1 MANTLI
7 IIIVIVKALNLV
19 RKFPIGPFIN
29 PLTINNIPDPTSDI
43 ATTDDK
49 SGDKPKYSINPAGGK
64 GNLKY
69 PCIINATP
77 RPNLKNQGAIKFNL
91 LNKFSIIY
99 LLWEPSQNGWFLVC
113 LQAQKNN
120 FFVTSAL
127 KAIGLNSVPLCE
139 PSHNG
144 CFKLFPQLHQK

>member
-1 MANTLI
+1 M
-7 IIIVIVKALNLV
+7 VKALNLV

-29 PLTINNIPDPTSDI
+29 PLIINNIPDPTSDI

-77 RPNLKNQGAIKFNL
+77 RPSLKNQGAIEFIL

-99 LLWEPSQNGWFLVC
+99 LLCDPSQNG
-113 LQAQKNN
+113 
-120 FFVTSAL
+120 
-127 KAIGLNSVPLCE
+127 
-139 PSHNG
+139 
-144 CFKLFPQLHQK
+144 

>member
-1 MANTLI
+1 M
-7 IIIVIVKALNLV
+7 VKALNLV

-77 RPNLKNQGAIKFNL
+77 RPSLKNQGAIKFNL

-99 LLWEPSQNGWFLVC
+99 LL
-113 LQAQKNN
+113 
-120 FFVTSAL
+120 
-127 KAIGLNSVPLCE
+127 
-139 PSHNG
+139 
-144 CFKLFPQLHQK
+144 

>member
-1 MANTLI
+1 MI

-29 PLTINNIPDPTSDI
+29 PLIINNIPDPTSDI

-49 SGDKPKYSINPAGGK
+49 SGDKPKYSINPVGGK

-77 RPNLKNQGAIKFNL
+77 VSYTHLTLPT
-91 LNKFSIIY
+91 IY
-99 LLWEPSQNGWFLVC
+99 
-113 LQAQKNN
+113 
-120 FFVTSAL
+120 
-127 KAIGLNSVPLCE
+127 SV
-139 PSHNG
+139 
-144 CFKLFPQLHQK
+144 